1 MTKDGSLKKN
11 LDFQGKM
18 IINKDLPTKE
28 AEPIPEVLISV
39 GKSSAPYRKITPKE
53 NVMHI
58 FPEKKLLLKIKH
70 FEKKS

>member
-1 MTKDGSLKKN
+1 MD
-11 LDFQGKM
+11 
-18 IINKDLPTKE
+18 KDLPTKE